1 MSRIGSKK
9 VGKRNTHTHSVNVYL
24 TFLPLIGE
32 MVHASLQLRALHC
45 LLQRSGKSDRQCEEL
60 GEFIE
65 KTKELDKE
73 LRDTVKKM
81 KIEDRRGD
89 KKEEKKAGK
98 KKAKEGE
105 VGGGGVEMSD
115 KMAEVVHRAK
125 GANKVL
131 FLSGER
137 KKEMVEKRKG
147 DELLN
152 KEYYSYV
159 F

>member
-1 MSRIGSKK
+1 M
-9 VGKRNTHTHSVNVYL
+9 
-24 TFLPLIGE
+24 
-32 MVHASLQLRALHC
+32 HASLQLRALHC

-65 KTKELDKE
+65 KTKDLDRE
-73 LRDTVKKM
+73 LREIVRKLNT
-81 KIEDRRGD
+81 
-89 KKEEKKAGK
+89 EEKKREKEKAGK
-98 KKAKEGE
+98 KEKEKKKEKARE
-105 VGGGGVEMSD
+105 VEMSD
-115 KMAEVVHRAK
+115 TMAEVVHRAK

-137 KKEMVEKRKG
+137 KKEMCEKRKG